1 MFHQYFHII
10 YLQSRILAVF
20 HYCSGVAGAFLCFVL
35 SFLKIKLQNVFLS
48 PLIARQK
55 IFLSEGAAEAAAIQ
69 TPGAPVA
76 VPYWFPPVAANW
88 SHWSMPG
95 GGNFLWLHCTGGARP
110 RCVGELGARVWGLQ
124 FQTSNFKGSKSPL
137 DFILLFC
144 TSTIPAAGSPDPSLP
159 LQGATKFLKKM
170 LWFGQV
176 APPLDAL
183 GAPPTTPSATRPSLP
198 SPWLP
203 FFQALPLF
211 SPREQPRT
219 IIQNSWRGPSSFRAH
234 SQGCLPLPPPAKFLR
249 SLHRCW
255 GELLHQLESSVPSR
269 SIPAIL
275 FYFNVVSLSNCTKP
289 RANIINPHLEQLKGT

>member
-183 GAPPTTPSATRPSLP
+183 GPPPTTPSATRPSLP

-211 SPREQPRT
+211 FPGNNQEPSFKIRGGDPLPLGHTARGVCLCPPPQSSSGPCT
-219 IIQNSWRGPSSFRAH
+219 VAGASYCISWRA
-234 SQGCLPLPPPAKFLR
+234 QCLPEAF
-249 SLHRCW
+249 
-255 GELLHQLESSVPSR
+255 Q
-269 SIPAIL
+269 L
-275 FYFNVVSLSNCTKP
+275 FYFILMW
-289 RANIINPHLEQLKGT
+289 